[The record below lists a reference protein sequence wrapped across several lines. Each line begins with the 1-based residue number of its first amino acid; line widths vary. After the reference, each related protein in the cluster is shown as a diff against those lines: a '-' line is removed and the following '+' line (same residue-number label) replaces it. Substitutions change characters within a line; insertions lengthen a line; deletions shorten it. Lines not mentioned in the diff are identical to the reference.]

1 MHSKTSEKIAKQ
13 LLQQYNS
20 LLVTKPIV
28 AFELGIEECTVNT
41 YMGKGIGIFPYVK
54 MGQEK
59 GSKVL
64 FNIHDL
70 AYFLATDT
78 SGNLTLEVREKYIYD
93 FLFTKYSRRIIGK
106 KEFAS
111 FLDVSTN
118 TIGEYM
124 KNNIIPFTKHGK
136 SRNARVTF
144 SIMDI
149 AKNLSNVIETM

>member
-1 MHSKTSEKIAKQ
+1 MHSETSEQIATQ
-13 LLQQYNS
+13 LLQQYNA
-20 LLVTKPIV
+20 LLVPKPIV
-28 AFELGIEECTVNT
+28 ASELGIEECTLNA

-54 MGQEK
+54 IGKEK

-78 SGNLTLEVREKYIYD
+78 SGNLTRELREKYIYD
-93 FLFTKYSRRIIGK
+93 FLFTKYSRRVIGK

-136 SRNARVTF
+136 SKNARVTF